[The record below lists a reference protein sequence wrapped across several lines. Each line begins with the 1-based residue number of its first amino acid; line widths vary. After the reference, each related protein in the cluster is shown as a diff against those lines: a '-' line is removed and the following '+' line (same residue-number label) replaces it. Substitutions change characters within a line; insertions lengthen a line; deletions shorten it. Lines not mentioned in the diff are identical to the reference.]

1 MGQVPRYLVVIY
13 ELERCH
19 GSPVPTGSVATE
31 LGRSPSTTTEMIQRL
46 ENEGLVVYERYNG
59 VSLTADGERKAEELA
74 HTFETLCTFC
84 RDILQLD
91 DYEAEAMRLTG
102 SVSPMVADR
111 LEMTLLD

>member
-1 MGQVPRYLVVIY
+1 MGQLPRYLVAIC

-46 ENEGLVVYERYNG
+46 EDEGLVVYERYAG
-59 VSLTADGERKAEELA
+59 VSLTPEGERKAAELT

-84 RDILQLD
+84 RDILQLE

-102 SVSPMVADR
+102 SVSPVVADR
-111 LEMTLLD
+111 LEATLLE